1 MDDKI
6 KYLAALAVFSL
17 MSILLA
23 TEFVDAL
30 NTEKSVGGGANGYE
44 PSTSY
49 Y

>member
-1 MDDKI
+1 MDGKI
-6 KYLAALAVFSL
+6 KYLAAFAVSL

-23 TEFVDAL
+23 TGFVDEL